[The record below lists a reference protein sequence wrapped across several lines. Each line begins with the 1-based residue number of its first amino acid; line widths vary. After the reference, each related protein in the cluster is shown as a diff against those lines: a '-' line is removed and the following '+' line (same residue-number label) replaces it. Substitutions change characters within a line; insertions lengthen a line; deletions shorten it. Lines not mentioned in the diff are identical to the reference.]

1 MDSDAQEL
9 AKLITVPDEFE
20 ASVIVSALEA
30 DGIRARADGG
40 YVADFREGIS
50 AGVSV
55 VVAQSDLCARHRLS
69 TSYAAIAVRST
80 GRTSTSTTRMKAN
93 GPRKRAARSRSA
105 YSACGGPSFHSSS
118 KKSAAAIL
126 PGQSSPGGVRMSTM
140 AQSGSMGICSAL
152 LMSASPGT

>member
-1 MDSDAQEL
+1 MNDQPAGSLNHVFAYPPTAAGPRKKGANVDSDAQEL

-55 VVAQSDLCARHRLS
+55 VVAQSDLVRATQVVDELRRHRGEVDWS
-69 TSYAAIAVRST
+69 HVDVDNQNEGERPA
-80 GRTSTSTTRMKAN
+80 
-93 GPRKRAARSRSA
+93 
-105 YSACGGPSFHSSS
+105 
-118 KKSAAAIL
+118 
-126 PGQSSPGGVRMSTM
+126 
-140 AQSGSMGICSAL
+140 
-152 LMSASPGT
+152 